1 MGDDKVIS
9 EKNIWLLLP
18 EIGLFHNQKERKE
31 KEMDKRKVTRR
42 DFLKVSAVTVLGTV
56 VAACGPA
63 PTPETIVKEVTKE
76 VPKEVQVTVEVP
88 KGRQEP
94 PMLQARVASGE
105 LPPVDE
111 RLPENPVV
119 VGGRDAI
126 GVYGGEVR
134 MIHFD
139 PVWCVSN
146 YDWNSERL
154 LHYSDID
161 LRTIVPNV
169 FESWEVS
176 PDGTSFTFKMRKGMK
191 FSDGEPLTTEDVRFY
206 IEDIW
211 FNTDLNASPMW
222 QIRFDG
228 KDNTVPAK
236 LEVIDD
242 FTFKLTYAAPFG
254 ALLAHLTRWEPG
266 NWPSIL
272 GPSHFYKQFHNK
284 YTDQAKLDEMAK
296 AAKLDTWV
304 QLFNQHWQWGLGV
317 WQFPAWLKDAPYPV
331 LSTWHIID
339 QPQEGLFIME
349 RNAYYWKVDLEG
361 NQLPYL
367 DNMRFDYITTAD
379 AAKLKL
385 AQNELDSLGMHDVTM
400 AEYPFYKENEPKGNF
415 QVMDYIS
422 CMSDRDVFF
431 PQHVLFQ
438 EDGTTRD
445 TVMEEIV
452 NHPDFVKALSVAIDR
467 DEINQSL
474 LFGTARMGQ
483 LSPLPSSKYYK
494 EKYGTAWAQFDK
506 DLANQ
511 LLDGMGLD
519 KKNAQGIRLR
529 TDGQPLTYIIEQA
542 GLRVGPL
549 TPKVCEM
556 VAAYW
561 RDIGIDA
568 TSKEVDTTLLD
579 QRLQNG
585 IVQCTVWHA
594 DRCTDLLLPLEMR
607 WYIPTDAGQ
616 GGPSSKWAAWHNAVD
631 KTAAGLVEP
640 PDQIKQYYD
649 LFAQM
654 TSTTDEDERVKFGQQ
669 IFDGLAETPLSI
681 GVILECPAPLIYNKN
696 MRNLPRPKAI
706 MGWDSYGNSTYH
718 PEAYFYEGGTRA

>member
-1 MGDDKVIS
+1 
-9 EKNIWLLLP
+9 
-18 EIGLFHNQKERKE
+18 
-31 KEMDKRKVTRR
+31 MDKREITRR
-42 DFLKVSAVTVLGTV
+42 DFLKMSAIVAAGAV
-56 VAACGPA
+56 VAGCGPQL
-63 PTPETIVKEVTKE
+63 TPQVVEKQVEVTKE
-76 VPKEVQVTVEVP
+76 VPVQVTVEVP

-94 PMLQARVASGE
+94 PMLKAKVAAGE

-169 FESWEVS
+169 FEAWEVS
-176 PDGTSFTFKMRKGMK
+176 PDGTTFTIKLRKGMK
-191 FSDGEPLTTEDVRFY
+191 WSDGEPVTTEDVRFL
-206 IEDIW
+206 IEEVW
-211 FNTDLNASPMW
+211 FNKDLNASPMW
-222 QIRFDG
+222 QLRFDG
-228 KDNTVPAK
+228 KANSTNAK

-242 FTFKLTYAAPFG
+242 FNFKLTYAASFG
-254 ALLAHLTRWEPG
+254 ALPAHLTRWEPLG
-266 NWPSIL
+266 QWPSIV
-272 GPSHFYKQFHNK
+272 GPAHYYKQFHNK
-284 YTDQAKLDEMAK
+284 YTDQAKLDQMAK
-296 AAKLDTWV
+296 DNKLETWV
-304 QLFNQHWQWGLGV
+304 QLYNQRCGPSQWGLSV
-317 WQFPAWLKDAPYPV
+317 WQFPAWLKDTPHPV
-331 LSTWHIID
+331 LSPWILKEM
-339 QPQEGLFIME
+339 PQEGLVMME
-349 RNAYYWKVDLEG
+349 RNPYFWKVDLEG

-367 DNMRFDYITTAD
+367 DNLRFDYITTTD

-385 AQNELDSLGMHDVTM
+385 AQNEVDALGMHDVTM

-415 QVMDYIS
+415 QVMDYVS
-422 CMSDRDVFF
+422 SMSDRVVVF
-431 PQHVLFQ
+431 PQHVLFG

-445 TVMEEIV
+445 TAMEEIV
-452 NHPDFVKALSVAIDR
+452 NHPNFVKALSVAIDR
-467 DEINQSL
+467 SEINESL

-483 LSPLPSSKYYK
+483 LAPLPSSKYYK

-506 DLANQ
+506 TLANQ
-511 LLDGMGLD
+511 LLDEMGLD
-519 KKNAQGIRLR
+519 KKDAKGMRLR
-529 TDGQPLTYIIEQA
+529 KDGQPLTYVIEQA

-549 TPKVCEM
+549 APKVSEM
-556 VAAYW
+556 VASYW

-568 TSKEVDTTLLD
+568 TSKEVDSTLLAN
-579 QRLQNG
+579 RVTNG
-585 IVQCTVWHA
+585 QVHCTVWHA
-594 DRCTDLLLPLEMR
+594 DRCSDLLLPLEMQ
-607 WYIPTDAGQ
+607 WYIPLPASGQ
-616 GGPSSKWAAWHNAVD
+616 GGASMKWANWWAAVD
-631 KTAAGLVEP
+631 KTAEGLVEP
-640 PDQIKQYYD
+640 PEQIKKYYD

-654 TSTTDEDERVKFGQQ
+654 TSTANEDDRVKYGQE

-681 GVILECPAPLIYNKN
+681 GLILEGLAPLIYNKN

>member
-1 MGDDKVIS
+1 
-9 EKNIWLLLP
+9 
-18 EIGLFHNQKERKE
+18 
-31 KEMDKRKVTRR
+31 MDKRGFTRR
-42 DFLKVSAVTVLGTV
+42 DFLKISAITAAGAV
-56 VAACGPA
+56 VAGCGPQL
-63 PTPETIVKEVTKE
+63 TPAVVEKQVEVTKE
-76 VPKEVQVTVEVP
+76 VPVQVTVEVP

-94 PMLQARVASGE
+94 PMLKAKVASGE

-111 RLPENPVV
+111 RLPENPVL

-169 FESWEVS
+169 FEAWEVS
-176 PDGTSFTFKMRKGMK
+176 ADGTTFTFKMRKGLK
-191 FSDGEPLTTEDVRFY
+191 WSDGQPVTSEDVRFFV
-206 IEDIW
+206 EDVW
-211 FNTDLNASPMW
+211 FNKDLNASPMW

-228 KDNTVPAK
+228 KENSTNAK

-242 FTFKLTYAAPFG
+242 FNFKLTYSASFG
-254 ALLAHLTRWEPG
+254 ALPAHLTRWEAIG
-266 NWPSIL
+266 NWPSIM
-272 GPSHFYKQFHNK
+272 GPAHYYKQFHNK
-284 YTDQAKLDEMAK
+284 YTDQAKLDKMAK
-296 AAKLDTWV
+296 DNKLETWV
-304 QLFNQHWQWGLGV
+304 QLYNQRCGPSQWGLGV
-317 WQFPAWLKDAPYPV
+317 WQFPAWLKETPHPT
-331 LSTWHIID
+331 LSPWHLVD

-361 NQLPYL
+361 SQLPYM
-367 DNMRFDYITTAD
+367 DNMRFDYITTTD

-385 AQNELDSLGMHDVTM
+385 AQNEVDALGMHDVTM

-422 CMSDRDVFF
+422 CMSDRDVLF
-431 PQHVLFQ
+431 PQHVLFG

-445 TVMEEIV
+445 TAMEEIV

-483 LSPLPSSKYYK
+483 LAPVPSSKYFK

-506 DLANQ
+506 ALANQ

-519 KKNAQGIRLR
+519 KKNAQGIRLKK
-529 TDGQPLTYIIEQA
+529 DGKPLTYVIEQG

-568 TSKEVDTTLLD
+568 TSKEVDSTLLAT
-579 QRLQNG
+579 RVTNG
-585 IVQCTVWHA
+585 QVQCTVWHA
-594 DRCTDLLLPLEMR
+594 DRCTDLLLPLEMD
-607 WYIPTDAGQ
+607 WYIPIKAGQ
-616 GGPSSKWAAWHNAVD
+616 GGASSKWAAWWASVD

-640 PDQIKQYYD
+640 PDQIKKYYD

-654 TSTTDEDERVKFGQQ
+654 TSTANEDDRVKYGQQ

-681 GVILECPAPLIYNKN
+681 GLILECPAPLIYNKN

-718 PEAYFYEGGTRA
+718 PEAYFYDGGKRA

>member
-1 MGDDKVIS
+1 
-9 EKNIWLLLP
+9 
-18 EIGLFHNQKERKE
+18 
-31 KEMDKRKVTRR
+31 MDKREITRR
-42 DFLKVSAVTVLGTV
+42 DFLKVSAITAVGAV
-56 VAACGPA
+56 VAGCGTPA
-63 PTPETIVKEVTKE
+63 TPETIIKEVTKE
-76 VPKEVQVTVEVP
+76 VPVEKQVQVTVEVP

-94 PMLQARVASGE
+94 PLLKAKVASGE

-169 FESWEVS
+169 FEAWEVS
-176 PDGTSFTFKMRKGMK
+176 PDGSTFTIKMRKGMK
-191 FSDGEPLTTEDVRFY
+191 WSDGEPVTTEDVRFLV
-206 IEDIW
+206 EDVW

-222 QIRFDG
+222 QLRFDG
-228 KDNTVPAK
+228 KGNSTDAK

-242 FTFKLTYAAPFG
+242 FNFKLTYAASFG
-254 ALLAHLTRWEPG
+254 ALPAHLTRWEPLG
-266 NWPSIL
+266 QWPSIV
-272 GPSHFYKQFHNK
+272 GPAHYAKQFHNK
-284 YTDQAKLDEMAK
+284 YTDQAKLDQMAK
-296 AAKLDTWV
+296 DNKLETWV
-304 QLFNQHWQWGLGV
+304 QLYNQRCGPAQWGLGV
-317 WQFPAWLKDAPYPV
+317 WQFPAWLKDTPHPT
-331 LSTWHIID
+331 LSPWTLKE

-349 RNAYYWKVDLEG
+349 RNPYYWKVDLEG
-361 NQLPYL
+361 NQLPYI
-367 DNMRFDYITTAD
+367 DNQRFDYITTTD

-422 CMSDRDVFF
+422 CMSDRDVLF
-431 PQHVLFQ
+431 PQHVLFG

-452 NHPDFVKALSVAIDR
+452 NHPNFIKALSVAIDR

-483 LSPLPSSKYYK
+483 MAPMPSSKYYK

-506 DLANQ
+506 ALANQ
-511 LLDGMGLD
+511 LLDEMGLD
-519 KKNAQGIRLR
+519 KKDAKGMRLR
-529 TDGQPLTYIIEQA
+529 KDGQPLTYVIEQA

-549 TPKVCEM
+549 TPKVCEI

-568 TSKEVDTTLLD
+568 TSKEVDSSLLAN
-579 QRLQNG
+579 RVNNG
-585 IVQCTVWHA
+585 QAQCTVWHA
-594 DRCTDLLLPLEMR
+594 DRCTDLLLPLEMQ
-607 WYIPTDAGQ
+607 WYIPLPASGQ
-616 GGPSSKWAAWHNAVD
+616 GGASSKWGAWWAAVD

-640 PDQIKQYYD
+640 PDQIKKYYD

-654 TSTTDEDERVKFGQQ
+654 TSTANEDDRVKYGQE

-681 GVILECPAPLIYNKN
+681 GLILECPAPLIYNKN